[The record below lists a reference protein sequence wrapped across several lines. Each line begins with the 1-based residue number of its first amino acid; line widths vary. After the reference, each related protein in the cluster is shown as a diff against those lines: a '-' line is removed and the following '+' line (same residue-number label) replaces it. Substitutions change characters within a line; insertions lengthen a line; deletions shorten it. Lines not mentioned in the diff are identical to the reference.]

1 MTTVTKTDFF
11 KKYKTHLP
19 YTGDKS
25 IILHFEDSKG
35 NEYKLNVVGRYDNK
49 ESNTELSLL
58 EMLQQ
63 ASEYRPTVILQD
75 GIVQYIF

>member
-1 MTTVTKTDFF
+1 MTTVTKTHFF
-11 KKYKTHLP
+11 KKYKSHLP

-35 NEYKLNVVGRYDNK
+35 NEYKLNAVGRYGNK
-49 ESNTELSLL
+49 ESGTELSLL
-58 EMLQQ
+58 EILQQ
-63 ASEYRPTVILQD
+63 GLEYKPTVILQD

>member
-1 MTTVTKTDFF
+1 MATVTKTDFY
-11 KKYKTHLP
+11 KKYRTHLP

-35 NEYKLNVVGRYDNK
+35 NEYKLNVVGCYDNK
-49 ESNTELSLL
+49 ESGTELSLL
-58 EMLQQ
+58 EILQQ
-63 ASEYRPTVILQD
+63 GLEYKPTVILQD